1 MKTTTKQA
9 CQLHSHEAFANVMG
23 LVISVVW
30 YLQADIPVIM
40 HLRHLSVNCELARLF
55 LLVAAQFKLCN
66 AATEGHCMDRIL
78 YFWALLATLCIIL
91 T

>member
-40 HLRHLSVNCELARLF
+40 HLRHLSVNCTDKNGLVIVLEHRLEGRWAF
-55 LLVAAQFKLCN
+55 VVANSDCTTILVVAALGTQ
-66 AATEGHCMDRIL
+66 
-78 YFWALLATLCIIL
+78 
-91 T
+91 

>member
-9 CQLHSHEAFANVMG
+9 CQLHSHEAFANGMG

-40 HLRHLSVNCELARLF
+40 HLRHLSVNWVQSSQQLSMGKHPCYYFSKHHHTLS
-55 LLVAAQFKLCN
+55 VD
-66 AATEGHCMDRIL
+66 AATQGGVHKAIQV
-78 YFWALLATLCIIL
+78 TG
-91 T
+91 